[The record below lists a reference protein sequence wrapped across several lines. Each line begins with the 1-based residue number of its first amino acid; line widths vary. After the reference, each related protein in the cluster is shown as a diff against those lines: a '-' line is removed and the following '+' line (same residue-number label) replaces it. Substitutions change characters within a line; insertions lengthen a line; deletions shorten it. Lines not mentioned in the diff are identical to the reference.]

1 MPCLI
6 RRGYYFAI
14 YKGKLGKPFIPNASP
29 VFETSFQMLV
39 GSSSAATASPWVD
52 FCLEGAAFNSIVRRQ
67 IKNCRQFAARVRYNI
82 SKGPSLGGPS
92 VTVAGWEAEASS
104 IRCPS
109 RRAGGSS
116 PFRIIHNLVVLNF
129 AMASPNACTWA
140 LVLFCCL
147 FLAAFVKMLLERF
160 LEVCSA
166 CRLPAFIC
174 MTLRASV
181 PPNPNSKHFQKSRSI
196 CTQTHFILRIIHG
209 EKESA
214 YLFDRIAG
222 SLFVFI
228 KIKYHVKHH
237 VQERSWI
244 APMNY

>member
-1 MPCLI
+1 MLAL
-6 RRGYYFAI
+6 GSWYYF
-14 YKGKLGKPFIPNASP
+14 
-29 VFETSFQMLV
+29 
-39 GSSSAATASPWVD
+39 
-52 FCLEGAAFNSIVRRQ
+52 
-67 IKNCRQFAARVRYNI
+67 
-82 SKGPSLGGPS
+82 
-92 VTVAGWEAEASS
+92 
-104 IRCPS
+104 
-109 RRAGGSS
+109 
-116 PFRIIHNLVVLNF
+116 VVYFWHL
-129 AMASPNACTWA
+129 
-140 LVLFCCL
+140 LLRL
-147 FLAAFVKMLLERF
+147 LLERC

-174 MTLRASV
+174 MTVRASV

-237 VQERSWI
+237 VQERS
-244 APMNY
+244 